1 MGEGKSRRIT
11 PPRGLEVEAF
21 TADGE
26 EFLVFSW
33 EARPAPPAELTAAER
48 DVLDRVVRG
57 DSNAAIA
64 RARSSSERTV
74 ANQVASLLKKTGA
87 ASRFDLIRRF
97 AGARRG

>member
-1 MGEGKSRRIT
+1 MGRGSRRVS
-11 PPRGLEVEAF
+11 PPKGLAVETF

-33 EARPAPPAELTAAER
+33 EDEPPSQPLELTVAER
-48 DVLDRVVRG
+48 DVLARVVRG

-64 RARSSSERTV
+64 RARSTSARTV
-74 ANQVASLLKKTGA
+74 ANQIASLLRKTSA

-97 AGARRG
+97 AGRHG